1 MPGLKPLD
9 VMQRTIGD
17 GHDEA
22 EGTTSKIHQT
32 GSLFPTSQCLPGDDG
47 SVHNLKQIG
56 IARAYYL

>member
-1 MPGLKPLD
+1 
-9 VMQRTIGD
+9 MQRTIGD

-32 GSLFPTSQCLPGDDG
+32 GSLFPTSQCLPRDEGF
-47 SVHNLKQIG
+47 VHNLKQIG